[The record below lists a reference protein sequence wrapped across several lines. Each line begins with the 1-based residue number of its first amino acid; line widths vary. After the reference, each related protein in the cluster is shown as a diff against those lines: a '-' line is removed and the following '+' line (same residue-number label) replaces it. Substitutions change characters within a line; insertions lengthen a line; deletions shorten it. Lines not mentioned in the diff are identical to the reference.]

1 MNHGKGTR
9 LCRCG
14 KILPGE
20 SSSTRQWLFICEP
33 FASSAQA
40 RIPTGTTSGETRGLK
55 IVGGQV
61 QLRICQCI
69 VQSVP
74 RMEVVL
80 HRREGR
86 SLMGGGSSIT
96 FKCRSTCSGVHHWIS
111 SEKLKPSRQMPTNS
125 GPRIMG

>member
-1 MNHGKGTR
+1 MVLATVRLVIVEGVCDVRKACQNTHRKGLGEMNHGKGTR

-14 KILPGE
+14 KLLPGE

-40 RIPTGTTSGETRGLK
+40 LIPAGTTSGETRGLK

-61 QLRICQCI
+61 QLRICRCI

-74 RMEVVL
+74 HMEVVL

-86 SLMGGGSSIT
+86 SLRGGGSSIT
-96 FKCRSTCSGVHHWIS
+96 FK
-111 SEKLKPSRQMPTNS
+111 
-125 GPRIMG
+125 